1 MTYRNDVDALVAR
14 HDALDAEVTRIQRD
28 RDQLRSLIDNKRAR
42 LRLPILDNLHVASP
56 CKEDWNAMSGDARV
70 RHCGRCDQ
78 NVYNLS
84 EMTREE
90 AESLLFAKEGKLC
103 ARYYRRKHDGAVMT
117 KDCPLGRTRKRRWLF
132 GLGFLG
138 MVLGVI
144 GGWFAL
150 RKSPRQYT
158 LGSVGSIDDEIEVM
172 QGNFPAR
179 PEPPGGPA
187 DDDRLELPSGGIG
200 DEVHHRDEPQVWR
213 VKP

>member
-14 HDALDAEVTRIQRD
+14 HDALDGEVTRIRRERD
-28 RDQLRSLIDNKRAR
+28 ELRTLIDNKQAR
-42 LRLPILDNLHVASP
+42 LRLPVLDNLRVASP

-84 EMTREE
+84 EMSREE

-103 ARYYRRKHDGAVMT
+103 ARYYRRKRDGAVMT
-117 KDCPLGRTRKRRWLF
+117 KDCPVGRTRKRRWLF

-150 RKSPRQYT
+150 RKSPGQHT
-158 LGSVGSIDDEIEVM
+158 LGSVGSYVSPPETEFQPIKRSADFEVY
-172 QGNFPAR
+172 
-179 PEPPGGPA
+179 
-187 DDDRLELPSGGIG
+187 SGGIG
-200 DEVHHRDEPQVWR
+200 GHNDRDEPQVWR
-213 VKP
+213 TKP